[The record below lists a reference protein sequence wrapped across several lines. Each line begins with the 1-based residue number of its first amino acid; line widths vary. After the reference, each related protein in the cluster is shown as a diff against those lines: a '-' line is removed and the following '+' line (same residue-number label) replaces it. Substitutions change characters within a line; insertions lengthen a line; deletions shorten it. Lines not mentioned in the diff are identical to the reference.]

1 MRDTHPLARKTV
13 TVNLKGKPYENL
25 VDGCKYT
32 VEDWVE
38 NVMGGSWMF
47 QQGNPACLIFAMRS
61 AMAKMPLDN
70 EVVYG
75 KVGPLGY
82 LVHVSELGDEVKNAE

>member
-1 MRDTHPLARKTV
+1 MRDKHQLARKTV

-38 NVMGGSWMF
+38 NVMGGSWGV
-47 QQGNPACLIFAMRS
+47 QQGNPACLIYAMRS
-61 AMAKMPLDN
+61 AMAGIGIDE

-75 KVGPLGY
+75 KVNGIGY
-82 LVHVSELGDEVKNAE
+82 LVHVSELGDEVKNAK